1 MCILKISN
9 LVSGIG
15 TRYIYELVSK
25 AKEGETVTQSII
37 IVILKEKSHNKF
49 FYRKCVQ
56 PSLNITD

>member
-15 TRYIYELVSK
+15 TRYIFELVSK

-37 IVILKEKSHNKF
+37 IVILIEKSHNKCI
-49 FYRKCVQ
+49 K
-56 PSLNITD
+56 LLL